1 MKRGAQALVLV
12 AVLISQPV
20 LAACEKGWEVSTL
33 LSTQTN
39 HSLVSEKNNIHSVSA
54 DWLQRLTEVRS
65 RIDRASGIYTRLL
78 ICNSEEV
85 NAFAWKAGD
94 TNLTAVTLGMV
105 KLLGSDFD
113 AYAALLGHENAHL
126 ILRHSQQKSD
136 RALGLG
142 IIQLLAGVALEVV
155 FQQNLGVRGL
165 GSDLSSLGNQ
175 AITASYSRDA
185 ERESDKYG
193 IRYAHEA
200 GFDPDGAI
208 RLHRRLAMNSNFL
221 STHPS
226 SDDRIQLLQREIADL
241 KPSSFS
247 NLASAKE
254 NQKHLSMTNGGVS
267 ERVGY
272 GQILTVNRRHGYFVA
287 TQTSLV
293 KPQPGMKVF
302 VGYAMERELTGT
314 IQKVVDGYFSVIPD
328 QMLAFYQE
336 GKEFTYK

>member
-226 SDDRIQLLQREIADL
+226 SDDRIQLLQREIANL
-241 KPSSFS
+241 RPSG
-247 NLASAKE
+247 
-254 NQKHLSMTNGGVS
+254 SMVTANNVGTRTHSRINGDRPLEGAGS
-267 ERVGY
+267 
-272 GQILTVNRRHGYFVA
+272 GQILAVNARHGYFVA
-287 TQTSLV
+287 TQTSLLA
-293 KPQPGMKVF
+293 PRTGMRVSAGF
-302 VGYAMERELTGT
+302 AMERELTGT
-314 IQKVVDGYFSVIPD
+314 IHRVVDGYFSVIPD
-328 QMLAFYQE
+328 QDLLFYGV
-336 GKEFTYK
+336 GKELTYK